1 MPEEIIVGGHYKIIR
16 ELSKG
21 AFGVTYLAEDT
32 HQPDENLCVVKKLA
46 PHNQDPHILEI
57 AKNKFRK
64 EAKILKKLGCDHSQ
78 IPRLYAYF
86 EEQEQFY
93 LVQELIE
100 GHNLTQELC
109 KQWSESEVVELLRDV
124 CSVLGFVHQNKC
136 IHRDIKPSNL
146 MRREADEKIVLI
158 DFGAVKEAIS
168 QSTVIDTKTIVIGTP
183 GYMPPEQLE
192 GIPQKSSDIYALG
205 ITAIQLMSGL
215 TAKEVNSQLKA
226 TTETQPRIDFLQ
238 ENLQQVNPQLL
249 AILEKMTRSNIC
261 DRYQNVED
269 ILGDLNN
276 FTNSNETELV
286 PRKNKFNW
294 LLGCLFFFFFCAA
307 GGAVWYFQSIKD
319 KSLVQPL
326 CPATFDTRV
335 SWGQKYLSYP
345 EEEVSESVEEATEN
359 LKSACEAFGDTPE
372 EINNSIEKFKAAIS
386 HWQQAQQLAPENQ
399 QVRTYLQNS
408 QLLLRHVKKVKEDPQ
423 NYNLRPR
430 IQGLAIPIKIT
441 NAPEDAVEMREFGTQ
456 QHFAINMFQAK
467 FNETNDQGSLFLII
481 DDQNDSSDESRS
493 VIKAITKELKEK
505 VPNIS
510 VIGHT
515 VSRITKTVI
524 PFYHKN
530 QIVLMSATST
540 AEDINPNNSKYF
552 YRVVPSNQYLS
563 KRISKYIEINLETT
577 QQNKIVI
584 LYQGGDVYA
593 EDLSRNLQQRLPES
607 DAVVRQTISD
617 NDSRNREL
625 VTEANVVILI
635 PNEKNREDILSSVSA
650 AREEGAI
657 VIGPGSMLNRFTV
670 ERVGN
675 SCDTEGL
682 LVFAHHVEETF
693 PRQVKNYFNSPSVF
707 PEDWRLAYSFA
718 AAKIAPLVQQNIQTS
733 PTDLVQHGTFG
744 SPVGTVSFTNEGD
757 RNFSGAEVEN
767 VIDIF
772 EVTPQC
778 TFRKLD

>member
-1 MPEEIIVGGHYKIIR
+1 MPEKVVVGGHYKIIR

-32 HQPDENLCVVKKLA
+32 HQPDETLCVVKKLA

-192 GIPQKSSDIYALG
+192 GMPQKSSDIYALG

-269 ILGDLNN
+269 ILGDLEN
-276 FTNSNETELV
+276 FTNPDETQV
-286 PRKNKFNW
+286 IPKKNKFSW
-294 LLGCLFFFFFCAA
+294 LLGCFFLFFFCAA

-319 KSLVQPL
+319 KNLVQPL
-326 CPATFDTRV
+326 CPATFNTRV

-345 EEEVSESVEEATEN
+345 GEKISELVEEATNN
-359 LKSACEAFGDTPE
+359 LKVACEAFDDTPE
-372 EINNSIEKFKAAIS
+372 EIDISIEKFKAAVS
-386 HWQQAQQLAPENQ
+386 HWQEAQKSDPDNQ
-399 QVRTYLQNS
+399 QIRTYLQNS
-408 QLLLRHVKKVKEDPQ
+408 QLLLRHAQKAKDDPQ

-430 IQGLAIPIKIT
+430 IQGLAIPIKIQ
-441 NAPEDAVEMREFGTQ
+441 NVPEDAKEMREFATQ
-456 QHFAINMFQAK
+456 QNIAINMFQAK
-467 FNETNDQGSLFLII
+467 FNKNNDQGSLFLII
-481 DDQNDSSDESRS
+481 DDQNDSNNEQEN
-493 VIKAITKELKEK
+493 VVEEITRELKEK
-505 VPNIS
+505 VPSIS
-510 VIGHT
+510 VVGHT
-515 VSRITKTVI
+515 VSRITKVVI

-530 QIVLMSATST
+530 KIVLMSATST
-540 AEDINPNNSKYF
+540 AENINPNDSKYF
-552 YRVVPSNQYLS
+552 YRVIPSNQYFS
-563 KRISKYIEINLETT
+563 KRIARYIETNLDPK
-577 QQNKIVI
+577 QQNKTVI
-584 LYQGGDVYA
+584 LYQGDDVYA
-593 EDLSRNLQQRLPES
+593 EDLSKNLQQRLPES
-607 DAVVRQTISD
+607 YTIVRERISD

-625 VTEANVVILI
+625 VREANVVILI
-635 PNEKNREDILSSVSA
+635 PNEKNREDILSSISA
-650 AREEGAI
+650 ALEEEAI
-657 VIGPGSMLNRFTV
+657 VISPDSTLNEFTL
-670 ERVGN
+670 ETVGN
-675 SCDTEGL
+675 RCETEGL
-682 LVFAHHVEETF
+682 LVFVPYVEEIF
-693 PRQVKNYFNSPSVF
+693 PRQVQEYFNSPSIF
-707 PEDWRLAYSFA
+707 LQDWRLGYSFA
-718 AAKIAPLVQQNIQTS
+718 AAKIAPLVQKNLENGS
-733 PTDLVQHGTFG
+733 RQHGKFS
-744 SPVGTVSFTNEGD
+744 SPVGTVSFLNNGD
-757 RNFSGAEVEN
+757 REVSESEIEN

-772 EVTPQC
+772 EVTPEC
-778 TFRKLD
+778 TFRKQD